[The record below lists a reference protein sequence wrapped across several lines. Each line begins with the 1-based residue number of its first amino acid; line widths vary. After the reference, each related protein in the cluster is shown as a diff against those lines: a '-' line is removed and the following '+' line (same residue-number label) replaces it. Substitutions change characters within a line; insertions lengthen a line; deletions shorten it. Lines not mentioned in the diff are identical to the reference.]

1 MELNGQKSSGD
12 HFDTNGAFRRL
23 SSDASNRKYRRRSP
37 VGRKG
42 SPVRS
47 RTSSL
52 SPTRKNS
59 EKNGDIDRRRTDD
72 ERDSGTRDKR
82 HSNNQSSR
90 SSHRRTAY
98 DDDYARHGTSHNDE
112 NRDSTKSSH
121 SFRNSR
127 DKHYLD
133 HSSRN
138 VDHRS
143 RDYPHHVDKHYRD
156 KYDGNRD
163 MGRETSYHENVK
175 QRSKDSVS
183 DRVGSSMAHSAKEG
197 DMYNEYRESKSEKTD
212 HRRDEK
218 FSSSKDEVFVAKRSK
233 FDIIDVETK
242 SGIDVAKPAICA
254 DEKHYSSPK
263 QGEVSSDQGVKDSD
277 IDAAKVAAMKA
288 AELVNKNLIGTGCL
302 TADQKKKLLWG
313 NKKSSYKSE
322 ESAHC
327 WDTSTF
333 GDLERQE
340 KFNKLMGVKGNTSV
354 EHKPPGGV
362 VPEAAVEKQREQ
374 QLQIDLE
381 RQYTAGLRR
390 RDGRTVGLGL

>member
-1 MELNGQKSSGD
+1 
-12 HFDTNGAFRRL
+12 
-23 SSDASNRKYRRRSP
+23 
-37 VGRKG
+37 
-42 SPVRS
+42 
-47 RTSSL
+47 
-52 SPTRKNS
+52 
-59 EKNGDIDRRRTDD
+59 
-72 ERDSGTRDKR
+72 
-82 HSNNQSSR
+82 
-90 SSHRRTAY
+90 
-98 DDDYARHGTSHNDE
+98 
-112 NRDSTKSSH
+112 
-121 SFRNSR
+121 
-127 DKHYLD
+127 
-133 HSSRN
+133 
-138 VDHRS
+138 
-143 RDYPHHVDKHYRD
+143 
-156 KYDGNRD
+156 

-242 SGIDVAKPAICA
+242 SGID

-340 KFNKLMGVKGNTSV
+340 KFNKLMSLRVYWWYLWGIVGSEGQYQRGAQTTRWGRPRSCCR
-354 EHKPPGGV
+354 EAEG
-362 VPEAAVEKQREQ
+362 AAVADRLGETIYCRTSSKRWAYCWIRP
-374 QLQIDLE
+374 LRICFE
-381 RQYTAGLRR
+381 RLIMRFIKITVTLVVSCMTFYFSSGFAGYKFYLN
-390 RDGRTVGLGL
+390 GCLMFPYGLGLQCIWKFINDLYRK